1 VSRSVAGLLDVVV
14 LVTVAASAAC
24 YQYHDASPTA
34 VRPEET
40 VHVVLS
46 GEASTT
52 MAGTIGPN
60 ATSIDGRVMAV
71 DSIRMRLAVTQ
82 IARGAGPEEFMQ
94 SEPIDVPTTAAVAIR
109 VRSVDRVRTFLAA
122 FGGVVAGVLAA
133 RTLTSS
139 PGVVSTRGT
148 PSNGSK

>member
-1 VSRSVAGLLDVVV
+1 MSRSVTGVLDIVV
-14 LVTVAASAAC
+14 LVGVAASTAC

-34 VRPEET
+34 VRPDET

-52 MAGTIGPN
+52 LAGTIGPN

-82 IARGAGPEEFMQ
+82 IARAVGPEQFMQ
-94 SEPIDVPTTAAVAIR
+94 SEPIDVPTSAALAIR
-109 VRSVDRVRTFLAA
+109 VRSVDRVRTVLAA
-122 FGGVVAGVLAA
+122 FGGIVAGVLAA

-139 PGVVSTRGT
+139 PGVVSTKGT
-148 PSNGSK
+148 PSNGSR